1 MDAVTRATFYLGA
14 DIQGKHTVTDTDF
27 SLWLEDEVTPRF
39 PGFTVRSAEGYW
51 KGKPEPMRELVI
63 LVTDGPSATK
73 DIEAI
78 ASSYKQR
85 FAQEAVM
92 VSYETVHVLW
102 NVP

>member
-1 MDAVTRATFYLGA
+1 MDAVTRATLYLGA

-39 PGFTVRSAEGYW
+39 EGFTVRSALGYW

-63 LVTDGPSATK
+63 LAGDGPSTTVQ
-73 DIEAI
+73 IENI
-78 ASSYKQR
+78 ARSYKER
-85 FAQEAVM
+85 FLQQAVM